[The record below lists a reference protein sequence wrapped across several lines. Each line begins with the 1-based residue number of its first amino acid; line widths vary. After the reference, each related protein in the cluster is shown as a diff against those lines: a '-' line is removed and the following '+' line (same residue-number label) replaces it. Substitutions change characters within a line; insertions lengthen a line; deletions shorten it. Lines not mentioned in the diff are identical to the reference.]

1 MAHWADYAAEML
13 CEGVHPPVCAS
24 GITPSGEFHLGHLRE
39 ILSAEMIHRSCIEW
53 FDGYGEDGKSNY
65 IFIVDSMD
73 PLRRVYD
80 FLSPSYEEYI
90 GHPLAFIPAPMPDG
104 EPGAKPQDGGK
115 SYAEHFLQDF
125 IDALGQ
131 LGISFPSDGESE
143 NGYEMIMNHRTYE
156 NGEYAKLTDLAIR
169 KKDDIRSTIEHKSG
183 RKLPEDWYP
192 YNPISSHNGSMDGV
206 LVSSYEWPYV
216 HWEDHRGRVGK
227 SDIRKAEGKMPWRV
241 EWAARWILHG
251 ITCEPAGK
259 DHGSAGGSYD
269 TGIPIC
275 KILCSEID
283 EKNDFRPPKRMV
295 YEWIQLKGM
304 GPMSSSSGVTIGP
317 LEALKIVPPEILRY
331 LIARTRMARHIDFD
345 TGGKLFE
352 IADEYERMR
361 DTFASTGGDEM
372 EEMEEGM
379 TTRQSENMR
388 KDRRAIELS
397 KVDQNSIISD
407 DIGAVSFRHLS
418 MLAQIKESDD
428 EVWESLEQTNHIFG
442 EPHEGL
448 KDRLRRMRA
457 WIDGP
462 HFPEAAKIEIRTQFD
477 NSEREKLVVGA
488 SRFLLELSDS
498 LKDCEW
504 GDEKIDDCIRL
515 IAGKTEMQIRDAY
528 SSLYVVILGKSHGPK
543 VSSLIFHMGRD
554 EVRSLFESV
563 QMD

>member
-1 MAHWADYAAEML
+1 MSHWAEYAANML
-13 CEGVHPPVCAS
+13 CEGERPPVCAS

-39 ILSAEMIHRSCIEW
+39 ILTAEMIHRSCVDW

-65 IFIVDSMD
+65 VFIVDSMD

-80 FLSPSYEEYI
+80 FLSPSYEQYI

-104 EPGAKPQDGGK
+104 EPGPKPQDGGK

-125 IDALGQ
+125 IIALDQ
-131 LGISFPSDGESE
+131 LGISFHSDGESN

-156 NGEYAKLTDLAIR
+156 DGEYAKLTDLAIR
-169 KKDDIRSTIEHKSG
+169 NKDKIRATIEAESG
-183 RKLPEDWYP
+183 RELPKDWYP
-192 YNPISSHNGSMDGV
+192 YNPVSSYNGSMDGV
-206 LVSSYEWPYV
+206 LVSGYEWPYV
-216 HWEDHRGRVGK
+216 HWEDPQGREGK

-241 EWAARWILHG
+241 EWAARWIIHG

-269 TGIPIC
+269 TGRPIC
-275 KILCSEID
+275 KILCGEMAG
-283 EKNDFRPPKRMV
+283 KNDFEPPKKMV

-304 GPMSSSSGVTIGP
+304 GPMSSSAGVSIGP
-317 LEALKIVPPEILRY
+317 LETLEIVPPEILRY

-361 DTFASTGGDEM
+361 DFVSIEVDEDEM
-372 EEMEEGM
+372 SS
-379 TTRQSENMR
+379 RQYGNFL
-388 KDRRAIELS
+388 KDRKAIELS
-397 KVDQNSIISD
+397 NVDPNSSISD
-407 DIGAVSFRHLS
+407 NIGAVSFRHLS

-428 EVWESLEQTNHIFG
+428 EIWKSLQQTGHISG
-442 EPHEGL
+442 EAHEGL
-448 KDRLRRMRA
+448 KDRLRRMRN
-457 WIDGP
+457 WVDGP
-462 HFPEAAKIEIRTQFD
+462 HFPEEAKIEIRTQFD
-477 NSEREKLVVGA
+477 NSETGKLVVG
-488 SRFLLELSDS
+488 SSLFLRELSVS

-504 GDEKIDDCIRL
+504 DDEGIDDCIRL
-515 IAGKTEMQIRDAY
+515 VARTTEMEIRDAY
-528 SSLYVVILGKSHGPK
+528 STLYVVILGKPNGPK
-543 VSSLIFHMGRD
+543 ASSLIFHMGRS

>member
-1 MAHWADYAAEML
+1 MAHWASFAAKML
-13 CEGVHPPVCAS
+13 CEGGFPPVSAS

-39 ILSAEMIHRSCIEW
+39 ILTAEMIHRSCIEW
-53 FDGYGEDGKSNY
+53 FDEGQLDGESNY
-65 IFIVDSMD
+65 VFIVDSMD

-90 GHPLAFIPAPMPDG
+90 GHPLAYIPAPMPDG
-104 EPGAKPQDGGK
+104 EPGLDPKEGGQ

-125 IDALGQ
+125 IVALDQ
-131 LGISFPSDGESE
+131 LGISFPSDGES
-143 NGYEMIMNHRTYE
+143 NTGYRMIMNHRTYE
-156 NGEYAKLTDLAIR
+156 DGEYAKLTDLAIR
-169 KKDDIRSTIEHKSG
+169 NKEKIREKIEEKSG
-183 RKLPEDWYP
+183 RKLPKEWYP
-192 YNPISSHNGSMDGV
+192 YNPISSYNGSMDGV
-206 LVSSYEWPYV
+206 LVSGYEWPYV
-216 HWEDHRGRVGK
+216 NWEDSQGREGK
-227 SDIRKAEGKMPWRV
+227 SDVRKAEGKMPWRV
-241 EWAARWILHG
+241 EWAARWIIHG

-275 KILCSEID
+275 EILCREMD
-283 EKNDFRPPKRMV
+283 ENNDFLPPEKMV

-304 GPMSSSSGVTIGP
+304 GPMSSSAGVSIGP

-361 DTFASTGGDEM
+361 EYVSIDSDVM
-372 EEMEEGM
+372 EDLFEDMSD
-379 TTRQSENMR
+379 RQIENFY

-397 KVDQNSIISD
+397 DVDPKSGTSD

-428 EVWESLEQTNHIFG
+428 EVWSSLEQTSHISG
-442 EPHEGL
+442 KAHEGL
-448 KDRLRRMRA
+448 KDRLRRMRT
-457 WIDGP
+457 WVDGP
-462 HFPEAAKIEIRTQFD
+462 HFPEEAKIDIRTKFD

-488 SRFLLELSDS
+488 SEFLLELSDS

-504 GDEKIDDCIRL
+504 DDEAIDDCIRL
-515 IAGKTEMQIRDAY
+515 AARTTEMQIRDSY
-528 SSLYVVILGKSHGPK
+528 STLYVVILGKSHGPK
-543 VSSLIFHMGRD
+543 ASSLIFHMGRS
-554 EVRSLFESV
+554 EARSLFESV
-563 QMD
+563 QIV